1 MDPYLESPNLWPD
14 VHNRLINIFAE
25 QLSPLL
31 APKYV
36 AELETQIAIDRM
48 PKTDTQ
54 VVLPDVTITET
65 DGLVGDTDTAVAIAP
80 APLHLT
86 IPVAVRTRLTSIY
99 IRRIEGEKLVTVLE
113 LLLPINKRSGKERQK
128 YLKKRNDFFDSEVHL
143 IEIDL
148 LRKWPRIPLGEP
160 LPKTDY
166 LAIVSNA
173 YERPSCSVWPIKLR
187 QSLPVLPVPLLPPD
201 PDVPLDLG
209 AALRTA
215 YERARYD
222 LRINY
227 NASPVPPLK
236 HEDAAWAATLVNDV
250 QGMSCNAP
258 YGKKE
263 A

>member
-1 MDPYLESPNLWPD
+1 MDPYLESPILWPD

-25 QLSPLL
+25 QLAPLL

-48 PKTDTQ
+48 PPTDTQ

-65 DGLVGDTDTAVAIAP
+65 DGLVGNTDTDTDTDTAVAIAP
-80 APLHLT
+80 APLCLT
-86 IPVAVRTRLTSIY
+86 IPAAVRTRLTTIY

-113 LLLPINKRSGKERQK
+113 LLSPINKRSGKDRQK
-128 YLKKRNDFFDSEVHL
+128 YLKKREDFFESEVHL

-148 LRKWPRIPLGEP
+148 LRKWPRIPLGNP

-173 YERPSCSVWPIKLR
+173 YKRPRCSVWPIKLR
-187 QSLPVLPVPLLPPD
+187 NSLPVLPVPLLLPD

-227 NASPVPPLK
+227 NAPPVPPLK
-236 HEDAAWAATLVNDV
+236 PKDAAWAATLV
-250 QGMSCNAP
+250 
-258 YGKKE
+258 Y
-263 A
+263 